1 MDISGESMRQAREVI
16 RGHVRT
22 TPLIH
27 SPLLSRAAG
36 FDVWLKCEHQQ
47 ITGSFKERG
56 ACHRLLRLNE
66 AERLRGVIAASA
78 GNHALGLSYHG
89 QRLGVD
95 VTVVMPKLAP
105 IVKVSRCR
113 AYGAH
118 VELWGDGFEQARA
131 HARERAEAEGKCF
144 VHGFDDVAII
154 EGQGSVGFELLE
166 QEPSLDVVLVPT
178 GGGGLLAGVAVAV
191 ESVKPSVEV
200 IGVESENA
208 PTLSAAL
215 RAGAPVDVEVR
226 PSLADG
232 LAVTRAGARAVAL
245 CAGRVSRVESVSEP
259 EIAAAIVRLIE
270 DEKAV
275 VEGAGAVGVAY
286 ALRRPPALQGK
297 RVAIILS
304 GGNIDLNMISR
315 IIERG
320 LAAAGRLCRFNVEL
334 EDHPGA
340 LARLLEVVSELG
352 ANVVQIQ
359 HDRSFAPADVA
370 KVSVTLVLETTD
382 HDHVGRLRAAFS
394 AKGFPGI
401 EN

>member
-1 MDISGESMRQAREVI
+1 MEITIDTIKSAREVI

-22 TPLIH
+22 TPLYR
-27 SPLLSRAAG
+27 SPLLSRACG
-36 FDVWLKCEHQQ
+36 CEVLLKCEYQQ

-56 ACHRLLRLNE
+56 AVHRLLRLTPE
-66 AERLRGVIAASA
+66 ERGRGVIAASA

-89 QRLGVD
+89 QRLGID
-95 VTVVMPKLAP
+95 VTVVMPEQAP

-118 VELWGDGFEQARA
+118 VELFGDGFDAARS
-131 HARERAEAEGKCF
+131 HARERSEALGLCF
-144 VHGFDDVAII
+144 VHGFEDVAVI
-154 EGQGSVGFELLE
+154 EGQGSIGLELLE
-166 QEPSLDVVLVPT
+166 QEPALDVALVPV
-178 GGGGLLAGVAVAV
+178 GGGGLLAGLAVALHALAPEV
-191 ESVKPSVEV
+191 AV
-200 IGVESENA
+200 IGVESESA

-215 RAGAPVDVEVR
+215 AAGRSVPVSVH

-232 LAVTRAGARAVAL
+232 LSVAQAGERALAL
-245 CAGRVSRVESVSEP
+245 CRGRVSEVVQVSEP
-259 EIAAAIVRLIE
+259 EIAAAIVRLLE

-275 VEGAGAVGVAY
+275 VEGAGAAGVAY
-286 ALRRPPALQGK
+286 ALRRPDLLTGK
-297 RVAIILS
+297 RVAIVLS

-340 LARLLEVVSELG
+340 LARLLAVVSGEG
-352 ANVVQIQ
+352 ANVLQIE

-370 KVSVTLVLETTD
+370 KVSVTLVLETSD
-382 HDHVGRLRAAFS
+382 QAHIARLRQAFTVG
-394 AKGFPGI
+394 GFPDAAR
-401 EN
+401 

>member
-1 MDISGESMRQAREVI
+1 MI

-22 TPLIH
+22 TPLYR
-27 SPLLSRAAG
+27 SPLLSRACG
-36 FDVWLKCEHQQ
+36 CDVLLKCEHQQ

-56 ACHRLLRLNE
+56 AVHRLLRLT
-66 AERLRGVIAASA
+66 AEERARGVIAASA

-89 QRLGVD
+89 QRLGID
-95 VTVVMPKLAP
+95 VTVVMPEQAP

-118 VELWGDGFEQARA
+118 VELFGDGFEAARA
-131 HARERAEAEGKCF
+131 HARARSEAEGLCF
-144 VHGFDDVAII
+144 VHGFEDNAVI
-154 EGQGSVGFELLE
+154 EGQGTIGLELLE
-166 QEPSLDVVLVPT
+166 QEPAIDVALVPV
-178 GGGGLLAGVAVAV
+178 GGGGLLAGVAVALHALAPRV
-191 ESVKPSVEV
+191 TL
-200 IGVESENA
+200 IGVESESA

-215 RAGAPVDVEVR
+215 GAGMPVPVAVR

-232 LAVTRAGARAVAL
+232 LGVAQAGARTLAL
-245 CAGRVSRVESVSEP
+245 CRGRISEVVQVSEP
-259 EIAAAIVRLIE
+259 EIAAAVVRLLE

-286 ALRRPPALQGK
+286 ALRRPDQLAGK
-297 RVAIILS
+297 RVAIVLS
-304 GGNIDLNMISR
+304 GGNIDLNMVSR

-340 LARLLEVVSELG
+340 LARLLGVVSGAG
-352 ANVVQIQ
+352 ANVLQIQ

-370 KVSVTLVLETTD
+370 KVSVTLVLETSD
-382 HDHVGRLRAAFS
+382 HAHIARLREAFT
-394 AKGFPGI
+394 AQGFPDAAR
-401 EN
+401 

>member
-1 MDISGESMRQAREVI
+1 MEITAETIKSAREVI

-22 TPLIH
+22 TPLYR

-36 FDVWLKCEHQQ
+36 CDVLLKCEYQQ

-56 ACHRLLRLNE
+56 ACHRLLRLS
-66 AERLRGVIAASA
+66 AEERGRGVIAASA

-89 QRLGVD
+89 QRLGID
-95 VTVVMPKLAP
+95 VTVVMPEQAP

-118 VELWGDGFEQARA
+118 VELFGDGFDAARA
-131 HARERAEAEGKCF
+131 HARERAEAEGRCF
-144 VHGFDDVAII
+144 VHGFEDAAVI
-154 EGQGSVGFELLE
+154 EGQGTIGLELVE
-166 QEPSLDVVLVPT
+166 QEPALDAVLVPT
-178 GGGGLLAGVAVAV
+178 GGGGLLAGVAVALNALAPEV
-191 ESVKPSVEV
+191 VV
-200 IGVESENA
+200 IGVESESA

-215 RAGAPVDVEVR
+215 TAGRPVPVKVR

-232 LAVTRAGARAVAL
+232 LGVAQAGIHAVEL
-245 CAGRVSRVESVSEP
+245 CRDRVSQVVQVSEP
-259 EIAAAIVRLIE
+259 EVAAAIVRLLE

-286 ALRRPPALQGK
+286 ALRRPELLAGK
-297 RVAIILS
+297 RVAIVLS

-340 LARLLEVVSELG
+340 LARLLAVVSAAG
-352 ANVVQIQ
+352 ANVLQIQ

-370 KVSVTLVLETTD
+370 KVSVTLVLETAD
-382 HDHVGRLRAAFS
+382 HAHIARLRQAFT
-394 AKGFPGI
+394 AQGFPDAAR
-401 EN
+401 